1 MLSNQFENIILEY
14 KQDITAKKIG
24 PPLITRFLEDA
35 RLNPNILSPK
45 IKTIVDALVK
55 TEEALINAPNPEFG
69 GYSSNAT
76 PQDLAKIEAK
86 KEKLKEKKSV
96 LENQLAVKVL
106 TKLEKTDPTK
116 NKEYVLWLA
125 RIYIKDEISIEDVES
140 TLADYLHKFHKLKTK
155 HHLKQRDIG
164 QYKDFDTFMQ
174 ELDKYSNDLID
185 DDEEKNKKYNAEKL
199 YDEKGILIIRPDD
212 REAACRYGR
221 GTRWCTSATKG
232 HNFYQSYVKRGPL
245 YIFVPRQPG
254 HPGEKYQF
262 HFEDNMFNDEVD
274 NQLNVDQLIDLTTR
288 FPALKDAFQVQ
299 AEKFGLIWLQKPKGI
314 FKGENFVLE
323 KYVKD
328 GLPLYL
334 MKPTDSDKT
343 YQIIPKIDE
352 FGGRHNMMNSENLN
366 FHIKMLGKYLTND
379 GILNELQEHEF
390 LNKYPELLSAFGLTG
405 TTINK
410 DPERSTIASGAD
422 IEKHGDIVIMTDKQ
436 GHRTAIKMNPIGRNH
451 SGRPQMKMYQT
462 SPWEKPDDT
471 DDSTGRQR
479 DRSRRSGEFE
489 ELNPYE
495 VTLEHPELIDVYA
508 PMVKQQIK
516 DHEKWLKNLPDVDAS
531 DPAEMQEERDD
542 FLYSMA
548 PLLPYK
554 LYDKEDVLIKSHVTP
569 EGKPVVDYVIPKNGS
584 GEFTIV
590 KRDMKTA
597 EIKSLHQV
605 RGTRVDKLGHGVNH
619 KMLNK
624 QGDVYADASQDPK
637 YQRLFNDLDSSI
649 NGDDKL
655 SFLPSIS
662 YLEQYPGLR
671 DLYKDTKLVKPK
683 IKELSNSV
691 VKDYG
696 KTTVEKD
703 PNDRYSSYDEIARDA
718 KTMRNFIV
726 TPKDAKDGESYAI
739 SWSQERPQY
748 VDIYH
753 SNKNGVQTSLDNPS
767 ERKASNRSQGHVLKM
782 FPELRKLQMSDWKK
796 FRENNPEHQV
806 EDYTSYSRTGKNKI
820 GEWSFEPSEV
830 VENNRVVIEQ
840 FGPAEDN
847 PKSSLPGFDVYPKQD
862 NPFGEV
868 GDRFIITLE
877 IKDQRS
883 KVGKISDI
891 QINRIGKNTHISVPI
906 DHNGNPQRPQ
916 DTEFEAVGVGT
927 KENTNKLSAK
937 EIGDFFRYYPEL
949 RLMIKEENIH
959 PKKPHPALAN
969 KPDETGAIDNNA
981 VQFSNFKLE
990 TENTNDPV
998 IEKQY
1003 IIPSEEEYPGEFYT
1017 LYTYDPLAVNPLSKG
1032 QPTFS
1037 QYGGIQGALSDRGVT
1052 QLIKGEMKPSHS
1064 YYNKSPNVT
1073 QELKD
1078 AFRGKEVGTLTPN
1091 TPGYNALMQRFPDLQ
1106 ELIREKGEQIGD
1118 PRVQDVPDENI
1129 EEIGEHRVYT
1139 FKNRDGSDVFVVT
1152 PINNTVRGNHGEIQ
1166 QLVNKENEGNTA
1178 LPFDDGSS
1186 RKLATDEEDW
1196 EEGTEFWNHNS
1207 FSVNFESTADN
1218 PFLRIPILLEPFKDA
1233 AESQIKASVEKHF
1246 SNLGED
1252 DIDQMIQKFAFNT
1265 GEDRTGM
1272 LESPSNNY
1280 LDRIQRNPE
1289 LYRWFQEKAEE
1300 RNNAT
1305 NGVGAFIN
1313 FLPITNNQMTSQQTK
1328 VPKLYGID
1336 LVGIA
1341 KIGISNPL
1349 YLWQGRESQ
1358 FQHAEQTIKNND
1370 DGTGRYGRSNL
1381 AYRDAMKDY
1390 KEKQGYQNV
1399 GGYGPISSGSQY
1411 VVGIKP
1417 ESGGQFIDFGNRGA
1431 GYSSNARGI
1440 GVLMQVPSGRYVN
1453 IAKDL
1458 PNIEKIVKPKELKAV
1473 GWIPSKTWGPRA
1485 VKAMDTPKLTNRGKP
1500 WIKSIQE
1507 FKMPDGIGLD
1517 AGGAQG
1523 LSSKS
1528 LPPGT
1533 GYLITLNSI
1542 SSENYKK
1549 RRDGKIVTMRS
1560 PWASLRRVLNQ
1571 DGIDHD
1577 FMHDVFSSR
1586 DVETQFMIYFANNR
1600 VAYILNSM
1608 GGSWTKYN
1616 LNQEAKKRL
1625 FFDPE
1630 TGIFP
1635 ELKPIFDQY
1644 AKSNKWLREYRL
1656 HDIISKVLFE
1666 GLGDKAYWE
1675 LKKEKSKPNY
1685 GKLKWLKNMRLS
1697 GSYSNAQLKE
1707 LGFFMNNGEWVIQ
1720 QFKYDDLVGD
1730 GKLREMTL
1738 RPLVTGKAKIPTVG
1752 KKKIA
1757 ELDVYDKHKRVDG
1770 EPEEYTD
1777 SDEVEKQVMKSM
1789 HKDEVKKML
1798 SGLTKI
1804 EKIVIITRFGLDNG
1818 KDYNLEQVG
1827 DMIGKSRE
1835 RVRQI
1840 EAKAL
1845 RKMRNN
1851 ATKKLWPEQIEES
1864 KKFPRTSE
1872 FLQVKEL
1879 EDIKRLAGVYEPY
1892 VEEGDGSMGSNI
1904 SKTASEISKIMKDK
1918 NIQPG
1923 TPEWFQLWFSKP
1935 YLTGEKPTGKSK
1947 RKQK

>member
-14 KQDITAKKIG
+14 KQDITAQKIG
-24 PPLITRFLEDA
+24 TPLITRFLEDA
-35 RLNPNILSPK
+35 QLNPNILSS
-45 IKTIVDALVK
+45 KTKKIVDALLK
-55 TEEALINAPNPEFG
+55 TEN
-69 GYSSNAT
+69 
-76 PQDLAKIEAK
+76 DLAIEVRSAESRDQSALTPAELKKIEAQRA
-86 KEKLKEKKSV
+86 KLEEKKSV

-106 TKLEKTDPTK
+106 TKLEETDPTK

-125 RIYIKDEISIEDVES
+125 RIYTKDETSIEDVES

-185 DDEEKNKKYNAEKL
+185 DDEEKNKKYNVEKL

-232 HNFYQSYVKRGPL
+232 HNFYQSYIKRGPL
-245 YIFVPRQPG
+245 YIFVPRQPD

-262 HFEDNMFNDEVD
+262 HFEDNMFADEVD
-274 NQLNVDQLIDLTTR
+274 NQLTVDQLIELTTR

-299 AEKFGLIWLQKPKGI
+299 AEKFGLIWLQKPQDI

-328 GLPLYL
+328 GLPIYL

-343 YQIIPKIDE
+343 YQIIPKKLRPGPLIDQD
-352 FGGRHNMMNSENLN
+352 LN

-379 GILNELQEHEF
+379 GRLNELQEHEF
-390 LNKYPELLSAFGLTG
+390 LNKYPELLNVVGLTG
-405 TTINK
+405 TAITK

-436 GHRTAIKMNPIGRNH
+436 GHRTAIKMNTPASSH
-451 SGRPQMKMYQT
+451 TGRPRMKMYQT
-462 SPWEKPDDT
+462 SPWQPIDDT
-471 DDSTGRQR
+471 EDSTGRQR
-479 DRSRRSGEFE
+479 DRSRGGDGRPYGRSGEFE

-495 VTLEHPELIDVYA
+495 VTLEHPDLIDVYA

-516 DHEKWLKNLPDVDAS
+516 NHEKWLKNLPDIDAS
-531 DPAEMQEERDD
+531 DRASVQEERDD
-542 FLYSMA
+542 FLHSMA

-584 GEFTIV
+584 GDFTIV

-597 EIKSLHQV
+597 DIDSIHQV
-605 RGTRVDKLGHGVNH
+605 HGTRVDKLGHGDNH
-619 KMLNK
+619 NMLNK
-624 QGDVYADASQDPK
+624 QGGVYADASQDPK

-739 SWSQERPQY
+739 SWSPERPQY

-753 SNKNGVQTSLDNPS
+753 SNKNGVQTALDNTS
-767 ERKASNRSQGHVLKM
+767 DRQASNRSQDHVLKM

-806 EDYTSYSRTGKNKI
+806 EEYTSYNRTGKNKV
-820 GEWSFEPSEV
+820 GEYSFEPTEV
-830 VENNRVVIEQ
+830 VDNNRVVIEQ
-840 FGPAEDN
+840 FGPAEDA
-847 PKSSLPGFDVYPKQD
+847 SHALPGFDVYPKQD

-868 GDRFIITLE
+868 GDRFIISLTL
-877 IKDQRS
+877 KDMRG
-883 KVGKISDI
+883 KTGKISDI
-891 QINRIGKNTHISVPI
+891 QIIRVGKNTHISVPI
-906 DHNGNPQRPQ
+906 DLDGNPQRPQ
-916 DTEFEAVGVGT
+916 DTEFEAVGVKA
-927 KENTNKLSAK
+927 KENQEELSPK
-937 EIGDFFRYYPEL
+937 EISDFFRYYPEL

-959 PKKPHPALAN
+959 PKTPHPALAN
-969 KPDETGAIDNNA
+969 KPDETGEIDNNV

-990 TENTNDPV
+990 TENTNDPA

-1233 AESQIKASVEKHF
+1233 AESQIKASAEKDF
-1246 SNLGED
+1246 SNLGEE
-1252 DIDQMIQKFAFNT
+1252 DIDQIIQKFAFNT
-1265 GEDRTGM
+1265 GEQRTGM
-1272 LESPSNNY
+1272 VETTANNY

-1313 FLPITNNQMTSQQTK
+1313 FLPITNNQMTSKQTK

-1411 VVGIKP
+1411 VFGIKP
-1417 ESGGQFIDFGNRGA
+1417 ESGGQFMDFGNRGA

-1485 VKAMDTPKLTNRGKP
+1485 VKAMDTPKITNKGKP

-1560 PWASLRRVLNQ
+1560 PWASLRRMLDS
-1571 DGIDHD
+1571 DGIDRE
-1577 FMHDVFSSR
+1577 FMHEVFSSR

-1707 LGFFMNNGEWVIQ
+1707 LGFFMKNGEWAIQ
-1720 QFKYDDLVGD
+1720 QFKYDALVGD

-1738 RPLVTGKAKIPTVG
+1738 RPLPTHKAKIPKVG
-1752 KKKIA
+1752 MKKIA
-1757 ELDVYDKHKRVDG
+1757 EK
-1770 EPEEYTD
+1770 
-1777 SDEVEKQVMKSM
+1777 EKV
-1789 HKDEVKKML
+1789 V
-1798 SGLTKI
+1798 
-1804 EKIVIITRFGLDNG
+1804 
-1818 KDYNLEQVG
+1818 
-1827 DMIGKSRE
+1827 
-1835 RVRQI
+1835 
-1840 EAKAL
+1840 
-1845 RKMRNN
+1845 
-1851 ATKKLWPEQIEES
+1851 ES